1 MGSSLV
7 NRLVELVGRVVPSA
21 KVKIPFGRLYEDE
34 EITVDACI
42 WTGDGAMTVQR
53 GQRAQG
59 YQETPLLYAR
69 FHFYRSTRQD
79 QPRLRLPTPIPALP
93 VLMSLSSIR
102 QLNDSL
108 GCSFSKVANCL
119 NSRSLKIDFR
129 FAVCRFLNH
138 VAAHL

>member
-59 YQETPLLYAR
+59 YQETPL
-69 FHFYRSTRQD
+69 RSI
-79 QPRLRLPTPIPALP
+79 PFLPFNKAGSTKTKTCYPIPRTASVDVIVFYP
-93 VLMSLSSIR
+93 
-102 QLNDSL
+102 
-108 GCSFSKVANCL
+108 
-119 NSRSLKIDFR
+119 
-129 FAVCRFLNH
+129 
-138 VAAHL
+138 AAQR